1 MGRFWQIVRIG
12 CRIYMLT
19 IFIIPNITFV
29 CPLHRGVTLKEL
41 KRLLKINCQQINSDT
56 YVGCIS
62 GRIRNELWKRINKE
76 PMIREANM
84 LYAMQNHVIVKNKG
98 SDFNK
103 IKELDLI
110 DLIRS

>member
-1 MGRFWQIVRIG
+1 
-12 CRIYMLT
+12 MLT